1 MITQSQTLRPN
12 IGIRS
17 LLAVLRRS
25 LTLVWRLSAPL
36 VTMLLVLRIVSA
48 FIPSL
53 QVLVVKE
60 LTDVV
65 AGLLASNGEM
75 SEPVKWLAAS
85 GGLLLIGALL
95 DAAAQYMT
103 MLLKQKT
110 QFTMET
116 MLAEKSMS
124 IPLSRFEQPQYYD
137 QLQRAKMN
145 VSFRGFQLIEQF
157 FAIGQSLLTVAS
169 FFVVL
174 WHFSWV
180 LSLGMVLVVVPTLAV
195 HMRIGEWK
203 YWLMRVQ
210 TPFTRRLFYFFD
222 LMTNRQSAKEVRLY
236 RHASKLLQYWGGYFW
251 RNAGEQK
258 KVELRAQSLRM
269 GIEGLN
275 GTIAFLFSCYAVW
288 VCYSQGLTL
297 GAYVA
302 IAQVLASTQS
312 SMRMI
317 AQNLSSIYEET
328 LVMNEFYD
336 FTDSGEEE
344 DGQGRHVLNS
354 PIAEGI
360 TVEHLTF
367 AYPTSPKPVLKD
379 LSFRIEPNQTVA
391 IVGENGA
398 GKSTLVN
405 CLIGLYQ
412 EYSGTI
418 RYDGVDL
425 KELDANAFRD
435 RTGAVFQDFLRYQV
449 SAKENIGFGDVTRM
463 EDMAAIEAAAAHSG
477 AADVVRTLP
486 DGMDTLLGPIF
497 DGGHELSVGQWQKLA
512 LARSFM
518 RDSAIMVLDEPTA
531 SMDPMAEA
539 ELFKRFAEL
548 AEGRITLLISHRL
561 GSCRMADHI
570 LVLKNGELVE
580 QGSHEQLIRLQGEY
594 CRMYET
600 QSQSYR

>member
-1 MITQSQTLRPN
+1 MMNQTQRPN
-12 IGIRS
+12 LGIRS
-17 LLAVLRRS
+17 VLAILRHS
-25 LTLVWRLSAPL
+25 LTLVLRLSAPL
-36 VTMLLVLRIVSA
+36 VIVLLVLRTVSA

-60 LTDVV
+60 LTD
-65 AGLLASNGEM
+65 AIARLLTSDGEM
-75 SEPVKWLAAS
+75 SAPVQWLAAS
-85 GGLLLIGALL
+85 GGLLLSGALL
-95 DAAAQYMT
+95 DATAQYMT

-110 QFTMET
+110 QFTMES

-124 IPLSRFEQPQYYD
+124 IPLSRLEQPQYYD

-157 FAIGQSLLTVAS
+157 FGIGQSLLTVAS
-169 FFVVL
+169 FFFVL

-180 LSLGMVLVVVPTLAV
+180 LSLGMMIVVVPTLAV

-210 TPFTRRLFYFFD
+210 TPFSRRLFYFFD

-236 RHASKLLQYWGGYFW
+236 RHASKLLEYWGGYFW
-251 RNAGEQK
+251 KNAGEQK
-258 KVELRAQSLRM
+258 KVELKSQSLRI

-275 GTIAFLFSCYAVW
+275 GVIAFLFSCYAVW

-297 GAYVA
+297 GAYAA

-312 SMRMI
+312 SLRMI

-336 FTDSGEEE
+336 FVDSGEEE
-344 DGQGRHVLNS
+344 DGQGQHVLNR
-354 PIAEGI
+354 PIMEGI

-367 AYPTSPKPVLKD
+367 SYPTSPKPVLKD

-412 EYSGTI
+412 EYSGTV

-425 KELDANAFRD
+425 KELDVNAFRD

-449 SAKENIGFGDVTRM
+449 TAKENIGFGDVSRM
-463 EDMAAIEAAAAHSG
+463 EDMAAIEVAAARSG

-486 DGMDTLLGPIF
+486 DGIDTLLGPIF
-497 DGGHELSVGQWQKLA
+497 EGGYELSVGQWQKLA

-518 RDSAIMVLDEPTA
+518 RDSSVMVLDEPTA

-561 GSCRMADHI
+561 GSCRMADQI

-580 QGSHEQLIRLQGEY
+580 QGSHEQLLQLQGEY
-594 CRMYET
+594 CRMFET

>member
-1 MITQSQTLRPN
+1 MTNQTQRPN

-17 LLAVLRRS
+17 IIAILGRS
-25 LTLVWRLSAPL
+25 LMLVWRLSAPL
-36 VTMLLVLRIVSA
+36 VLLLLVMRVVSA
-48 FIPSL
+48 FIPAT

-60 LTDVV
+60 LTDAV
-65 AGLLASNGEM
+65 AGLLTRDGEM

-103 MLLKQKT
+103 MLMKQKT
-110 QFTMET
+110 QFKMET
-116 MLAEKSMS
+116 MLAGKSMS

-157 FAIGQSLLTVAS
+157 FSICQSLLTVAS
-169 FFVVL
+169 FFALL
-174 WHFSWV
+174 WHFSFV
-180 LSLGMVLVVVPTLAV
+180 LSLGMVLVVVPTLVV

-210 TPFTRRLFYFFD
+210 TPFSRRLFYFFD

-236 RHASKLLQYWGGYFW
+236 RHANKLLHYWGGYFW
-251 RNAGEQK
+251 KNAGEQK
-258 KVELRAQSLRM
+258 KVELRAQKMRI

-275 GTIAFLFSCYAVW
+275 GVLAFLFSCYAVW
-288 VCYSQGLTL
+288 VCYSQQLSL

-302 IAQVLASTQS
+302 IAQVLATTQA

-328 LVMNEFYD
+328 LVMNEYYD
-336 FTDSGEEE
+336 FLDSEEE
-344 DGQGRHVLNS
+344 NGQGRHVLNS

-360 TVEHLTF
+360 TVDHLTF
-367 AYPTSPKPVLKD
+367 AYPTSLKPVLND
-379 LSFRIEPNQTVA
+379 ISFRIKPNQTVA

-405 CLIGLYQ
+405 CLIGLYR
-412 EYSGTI
+412 EYSGSI
-418 RYDGVDL
+418 KYDGVDL
-425 KELDANAFRD
+425 MELDVNTFRD

-449 SAKENIGFGDVTRM
+449 SVKDNIGFGDVGRM
-463 EDMAAIEAAAAHSG
+463 EDLAAIEAAAARSG
-477 AADVVRTLP
+477 AADVVQGLP

-539 ELFKRFAEL
+539 ELFKRFTEL

-570 LVLKNGELVE
+570 LVMKNGTLVE
-580 QGSHEQLIRLQGEY
+580 QGSHEQLLSLQGEY
-594 CRMYET
+594 SRMFEV
-600 QSQSYR
+600 QSLAYR

>member
-1 MITQSQTLRPN
+1 MITQSQTQRPN

-25 LTLVWRLSAPL
+25 LALVLRLSAPL
-36 VTMLLVLRIVSA
+36 VIMLLVLRIVSA

-60 LTDVV
+60 LTDAV
-65 AGLLASNGEM
+65 AGLLTSNSEM
-75 SEPVKWLAAS
+75 SAPVKWLAAS

-95 DAAAQYMT
+95 DAAAQYMS

-203 YWLMRVQ
+203 YWLMRIQ
-210 TPFTRRLFYFFD
+210 TPFSRRLFYFFD

-236 RHASKLLQYWGGYFW
+236 RHASKLLHYWGGYFW
-251 RNAGEQK
+251 KNAGEQK
-258 KVELRAQSLRM
+258 KVELKSQSLRM

-275 GTIAFLFSCYAVW
+275 GVLAFLFSCYAVW

-317 AQNLSSIYEET
+317 AQYLSSIYEET

-336 FTDSGEEE
+336 FADSGEEE

-367 AYPTSPKPVLKD
+367 AYPSSPNLVLKD
-379 LSFRIEPNQTVA
+379 LTFRIEPNQTVA

-405 CLIGLYQ
+405 CLIGLYR
-412 EYSGTI
+412 EYSGTV

-425 KELDANAFRD
+425 KELDVNAFRD

-449 SAKENIGFGDVTRM
+449 SAKENIGFGDVSRM
-463 EDMAAIEAAAAHSG
+463 EDIAAIEAAAARSG
-477 AADVVRTLP
+477 AADVVQTLP
-486 DGMDTLLGPIF
+486 EGMDTLLGPIF
-497 DGGHELSVGQWQKLA
+497 EGGHELSVGQWQKLA

-561 GSCRMADHI
+561 GSCRMADQI
-570 LVLKNGELVE
+570 LMLKNGELVE
-580 QGSHEQLIRLQGEY
+580 QGSHEQLLRLQGEY

>member
-1 MITQSQTLRPN
+1 MTFQTQRPN
-12 IGIRS
+12 IEIRSVIAILGRS
-17 LLAVLRRS
+17 LL
-25 LTLVWRLSAPL
+25 LVWRLSAPIVL
-36 VTMLLVLRIVSA
+36 LLLVMRVVSA
-48 FIPSL
+48 FIPAM

-60 LTDVV
+60 LTDAV
-65 AGLLASNGEM
+65 AGLLTRDGEM
-75 SEPVKWLAAS
+75 SEPVKWLTAS

-95 DAAAQYMT
+95 DTAAQYMT
-103 MLLKQKT
+103 MLMKQKT
-110 QFTMET
+110 QFKMET
-116 MLAEKSMS
+116 MLAGKSMS

-157 FAIGQSLLTVAS
+157 FSIGQSLLTVAS
-169 FFVVL
+169 FFALL
-174 WHFSWV
+174 WHFSFV
-180 LSLGMVLVVVPTLAV
+180 LSLGMVLVVVPTLVV

-210 TPFTRRLFYFFD
+210 TPFSRRLFYFFD

-236 RHASKLLQYWGGYFW
+236 RHANKLLHYWGEYFW
-251 RNAGEQK
+251 KNADEQK
-258 KVELRAQSLRM
+258 KVELRAQKMRI

-275 GTIAFLFSCYAVW
+275 GVLAFLFSCYAVW
-288 VCYSQGLTL
+288 VCYSQELSL

-302 IAQVLASTQS
+302 IAQVLATTQA

-328 LVMNEFYD
+328 LVMNEYYD
-336 FTDSGEEE
+336 FLDSEEE
-344 DGQGRHVLNS
+344 ENGQGRHVLNS

-360 TVEHLTF
+360 TVDHLTF
-367 AYPTSPKPVLKD
+367 AYPTSLKPVLND
-379 LSFRIEPNQTVA
+379 ISFRIKPNQTVA

-405 CLIGLYQ
+405 CLIGLYR
-412 EYSGTI
+412 EYSGSI
-418 RYDGVDL
+418 KYDGVDL
-425 KELDANAFRD
+425 MELDVNKFRD
-435 RTGAVFQDFLRYQV
+435 CTGAVFQDFLRYQV
-449 SAKENIGFGDVTRM
+449 SVKDNIGFGDVGRM
-463 EDMAAIEAAAAHSG
+463 EDLAAIEAAAARSG
-477 AADVVRTLP
+477 AADVVQGLP

-539 ELFKRFAEL
+539 ELFKRFTEL

-570 LVLKNGELVE
+570 LVMKNGTLVE
-580 QGSHEQLIRLQGEY
+580 QGSHEQLLSLQGEY
-594 CRMYET
+594 SRMFEL
-600 QSQSYR
+600 QSLAYR